1 MAKEKKLAICRCH
14 WTYFIKDV
22 FVCILLLIAAIVVA
36 AAHSFGEASLFV
48 SIALSAIAVFLILRI
63 MITRKTTYIALTET
77 TIVGHRGFIKSQTLT
92 TSLMKVQDMGLSNGL
107 FGKIFGYHTVTIS
120 SAGSAGTEF
129 VFKHMAGG
137 QKFVDAVQAAIASK
151 Q

>member
-14 WTYFIKDV
+14 WTYFVKDAILCV
-22 FVCILLLIAAIVVA
+22 IFVLAAFLIAASHA
-36 AAHSFGEASLFV
+36 FDEASLFV
-48 SIALSAIAVFLILRI
+48 SIALSAIAVYLILRI

-77 TIVGHRGFIKSQTLT
+77 TIVGRKGFIKSRTLT
-92 TSLMKVQDMGLSNGL
+92 TSLAKVQDMGLSNGL

-129 VFKHMAGG
+129 VFHHMAKA
-137 QKFVDAVQAAIASK
+137 QKFVDAVQAAIAAK
-151 Q
+151 